1 MRLYHNTMSLNVFR
15 NYSKSLV
22 VQSKSLD
29 KISSGY
35 KINGASDNP
44 VKIAQSENMR
54 MQIRGM
60 QMAQKNVQDSV
71 SMIQTAEGSLDSMRN
86 YLNRIRELA
95 VQGGNGSYSPEE
107 KNAINEEVK
116 KLIDGFDN
124 SYEIADTNNVK
135 LLNADASAGN
145 LSVVCG
151 ANRGEKVDI
160 PVFNLKSDK
169 LGLDDPNSKLK
180 NVDINGDV
188 SKNLEIIDKAI
199 DTVINASTRYGAICN
214 RLESTLNT
222 LGENALTTEKAESG
236 IRDADIAEEMIEFSR
251 GGLLKDAGI
260 AMMAQTNNFP
270 KDILRILERVK

>member
-135 LLNADASAGN
+135 LLNADAGAGN

-151 ANRGEKVDI
+151 ANIGEKIDI

-199 DTVINASTRYGAICN
+199 DTVINASARYGAICN

-222 LGENALTTEKAESG
+222 LGENGLTTEKAESG

-251 GGLLKDAGI
+251 GSLLKDAGLS
-260 AMMAQTNNFP
+260 MMAQTNNFP

>member
-71 SMIQTAEGSLDSMRN
+71 SMLQSAEGSLDSMRN
-86 YLNRIRELA
+86 YLSRIRELA

-135 LLNADASAGN
+135 LLNADPNAEN

-151 ANRGEKVDI
+151 ANRGEKIDI

-199 DTVINASTRYGAICN
+199 GTVINASTRYGAICN

-222 LGENALTTEKAESG
+222 LGENGLTTEKAESG

-251 GGLLKDAGI
+251 GSLLKDAGLS
-260 AMMAQTNNFP
+260 MMAQTNNFP

>member
-35 KINGASDNP
+35 KINGAMDNP

-60 QMAQKNVQDSV
+60 QMAQKNVQDGV
-71 SMIQTAEGSLDSMRN
+71 SLLQTAEGSMDSMRN

-95 VQGGNGSYSPEE
+95 IQGGNGSYSGEE
-107 KNAINEEVK
+107 KDAINAEIK
-116 KLIDGFDN
+116 SLISGFDN
-124 SYEIADTNNVK
+124 AYDIADTNGVK
-135 LLNADASAGN
+135 LLNDTTSNNDGNTSIHVSSGAINGERIAIPTYN
-145 LSVVCG
+145 LSS
-151 ANRGEKVDI
+151 N
-160 PVFNLKSDK
+160 K
-169 LGLDDPNSKLK
+169 LGIG
-180 NVDINGDV
+180 NVDVKNNDT
-188 SKNLEIIDKAI
+188 STNLEAIDKAI
-199 DTVINASTRYGAICN
+199 DTVLTVSGKYGALCN
-214 RLESTLNT
+214 RFESTLNI
-222 LGENALTTEKAESG
+222 LDENALTTQKAESG

-251 GGLLKDAGI
+251 GSLLKDAGI

-270 KDILRILERVK
+270 NDILRILERVK

>member
-180 NVDINGDV
+180 NIDINGDV

-222 LGENALTTEKAESG
+222 LGENALTTEKAESS

>member
-180 NVDINGDV
+180 NIDINGDV